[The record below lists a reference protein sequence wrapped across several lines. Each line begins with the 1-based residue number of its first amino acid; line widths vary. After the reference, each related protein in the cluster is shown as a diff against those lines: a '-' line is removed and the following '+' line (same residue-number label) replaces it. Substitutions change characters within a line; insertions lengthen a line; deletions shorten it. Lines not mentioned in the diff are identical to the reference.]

1 MSTEYTALNDLP
13 FDEWMKSIL
22 DERFQFLDT
31 LARLGSKIVVK
42 DDETGA
48 DSLTAWKWER
58 DGLAVVT
65 IDSLN
70 ITTVWYA
77 GNVLASNSLVNPK
90 PVSDN
95 LWNEILE
102 KHRTEIGAA
111 KARIQEDQI
120 KETVFA

>member
-1 MSTEYTALNDLP
+1 
-13 FDEWMKSIL
+13 MKSIL

-42 DDETGA
+42 DDETGT

-65 IDSLN
+65 IDQLC

-77 GNVLASNSLVNPK
+77 GQIVASNSPVSPK
-90 PVSDN
+90 PVDN
-95 LWNEILE
+95 LLWNEILE
-102 KHRTEIGAA
+102 KHRAEIESEKA
-111 KARIQEDQI
+111 KIQRQQVGQA
-120 KETVFA
+120 VFA